1 MPFLINRR
9 RFLQASAAVA
19 ATGALA
25 LATDATVV
33 EPNQP
38 ELVRVEVPLVGW
50 PYAWDGFKIA
60 QLSDF
65 HYDEY
70 FSAVPLRSAI
80 NIVNGLQPDL
90 VVLTGDFVTVPVFAD
105 YLHNAERAE
114 KDAEP
119 CARLLGA
126 LRARFGV
133 IAILGNHDLGSDR
146 QLVTESLQSHDIPVL
161 RNRSIPIE
169 WEGSRIWLSGVDDVL
184 RGKPD
189 INRTLRAVPR
199 NEPVVLLV
207 HEPDIADQVALHS
220 VNLQLSGH
228 SHGGQI
234 RFPLIGPPYLPKLAH
249 KYPRGLYRIGP
260 LTLYTNVGLGT
271 VRLPMRFNCPPE
283 ITLLTLRAAAA
294 ASKEDRSPPQRTSE
308 HMRASLFVGR
318 SSQNL

>member
-1 MPFLINRR
+1 M
-9 RFLQASAAVA
+9 
-19 ATGALA
+19 
-25 LATDATVV
+25 
-33 EPNQP
+33 EPNRPQ
-38 ELVRVEVPLVGW
+38 LVRVEVPLVRW

-70 FSAVPLRSAI
+70 FSVVPLRNAI
-80 NIVNGLQPDL
+80 NVVNGLQADL

-105 YLHNAERAE
+105 FLQNAEQAE

-119 CARLLGA
+119 CARLLGH

-146 QLVTESLQSHDIPVL
+146 QLVTESLESYGIPVL
-161 RNRSIPIE
+161 RNRSVPIE
-169 WEGSRIWLSGVDDVL
+169 WGGSRIWLSGVDDVL

-207 HEPDIADQVALHS
+207 HEPDFADQVVLHP
-220 VNLQLSGH
+220 VDLQLSGH

-234 RFPLIGPPYLPKLAH
+234 RFPLIGPLYLPKLAH
-249 KYPRGLYRIGP
+249 KYPRGLYRIGS

-283 ITLLTLRAAAA
+283 ITLLTLRAVAAA
-294 ASKEDRSPPQRTSE
+294 GYERSK
-308 HMRASLFVGR
+308 SLNALR
-318 SSQNL
+318 NT

>member
-1 MPFLINRR
+1 LLTQNLQRSRPSSKAQDYACPFSSIDG
-9 RFLQASAAVA
+9 FLQASAAVA

-25 LATDATVV
+25 IATDATVV
-33 EPNQP
+33 EPNRPQ
-38 ELVRVEVPLVGW
+38 LVRVEVPLVRW

-70 FSAVPLRSAI
+70 FSVVPLRNAI
-80 NIVNGLQPDL
+80 NVVNGLQADL

-105 YLHNAERAE
+105 FLQNAEQAE

-119 CARLLGA
+119 CARLLGH
-126 LRARFGV
+126 LHARFGV

-146 QLVTESLQSHDIPVL
+146 QLVTESLQLYGIPVL
-161 RNRSIPIE
+161 RNRSVPIE
-169 WEGSRIWLSGVDDVL
+169 WGGSRIWLSGVDDVL

-207 HEPDIADQVALHS
+207 HEPDFADQVVLHP
-220 VNLQLSGH
+220 VDLQLSGH

-234 RFPLIGPPYLPKLAH
+234 RFPLIGPLYLPKLAH

-271 VRLPMRFNCPPE
+271 VRLPMRSF
-283 ITLLTLRAAAA
+283 RRRQ
-294 ASKEDRSPPQRTSE
+294 S
-308 HMRASLFVGR
+308 
-318 SSQNL
+318 

>member
-1 MPFLINRR
+1 
-9 RFLQASAAVA
+9 
-19 ATGALA
+19 
-25 LATDATVV
+25 
-33 EPNQP
+33 
-38 ELVRVEVPLVGW
+38 
-50 PYAWDGFKIA
+50 
-60 QLSDF
+60 
-65 HYDEY
+65 
-70 FSAVPLRSAI
+70 
-80 NIVNGLQPDL
+80 
-90 VVLTGDFVTVPVFAD
+90 
-105 YLHNAERAE
+105 
-114 KDAEP
+114 
-119 CARLLGA
+119 
-126 LRARFGV
+126 
-133 IAILGNHDLGSDR
+133 
-146 QLVTESLQSHDIPVL
+146 
-161 RNRSIPIE
+161 
-169 WEGSRIWLSGVDDVL
+169 VDDVL

-308 HMRASLFVGR
+308 HMRASLFVVR